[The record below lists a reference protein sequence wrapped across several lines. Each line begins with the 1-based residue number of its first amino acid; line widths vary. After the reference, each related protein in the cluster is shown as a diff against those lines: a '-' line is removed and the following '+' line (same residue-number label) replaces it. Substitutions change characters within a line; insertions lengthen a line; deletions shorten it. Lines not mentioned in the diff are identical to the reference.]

1 MLQHH
6 GWRRGSVGPTL
17 LLIQT
22 MDGHVL
28 GAVVSDPW
36 KAHNVFVNVE
46 RAVLLDVF
54 PRFRAYPT
62 VPPVA
67 KAERNHVYFNP
78 ENSGYACK
86 SWAQ

>member
-1 MLQHH
+1 
-6 GWRRGSVGPTL
+6 
-17 LLIQT
+17 